1 MAAKPKTV
9 DEYLAGVP
17 PKERAALQRVRR
29 AMLEAAPDAREV
41 VSYAM
46 PGIRTT
52 RVLAWY
58 AAFPNHLSIFA
69 WPETLDTIA
78 AAKKYRGTKSA
89 LHFSAEEPIPL
100 ALVKRIVK
108 AQLAAVDAKDRP
120 KAKPAK
126 PARKKAA
133 KARAKKA
140 KAR

>member
-29 AMLEAAPDAREV
+29 AMLEAAPDATEV
-41 VSYAM
+41 VSYSM

-58 AAFPNHLSIFA
+58 AAFPNHLSVFA

-78 AAKKYRGTKSA
+78 AVKKYRGTKSA
-89 LHFSAEEPIPL
+89 LHFSAEKPIPL

-108 AQLAAVDAKDRP
+108 AQLAAVDAKDR
-120 KAKPAK
+120 ANAK

-133 KARAKKA
+133 KKPAKKA